1 MFFYSKGE
9 TFNVVVSLDDLETG
23 VLLLS
28 QPAAPLN
35 RDYARWDEW
44 ASGIARAMTTGGMLH
59 VTASP
64 AAGEPPLHG
73 WRGALADAPDPYR
86 ARTADALAFFALRGA
101 VGTAA
106 ATVEVIGLDGRAESK
121 SEKTHT

>member
-1 MFFYSKGE
+1 MFFYSKGA

-44 ASGIARAMTTGGMLH
+44 ADGIARAMTTGGTLH

-64 AAGEPPLHG
+64 AAEPPLRG
-73 WRGALADAPDPYR
+73 WRGPLADAPEPHR
-86 ARTADALAFFALRGA
+86 SRVADALAFFALRGKVGAA
-101 VGTAA
+101 VAI
-106 ATVEVIGLDGRAESK
+106 VEIIGLDAK
-121 SEKTHT
+121 PKTDP

>member
-9 TFNVVVSLDDLETG
+9 TFNAVVSLDDLETG

-44 ASGIARAMTTGGMLH
+44 ASGIARAMSTGGTLH

-64 AAGEPPLHG
+64 VAGEPPLHG
-73 WRGALADAPDPYR
+73 WRGALADAPEPYR
-86 ARTADALAFFALRGA
+86 SRGAAALAFFALRGR
-101 VGTAA
+101 VGDAA
-106 ATVEVIGLDGRAESK
+106 ANVEIIGVDAK
-121 SEKTHT
+121 PKTGP